1 MAIVMCKNGDKF
13 VLNAAAANACFFR
26 IRLFKNDFTPDV
38 DSVLG
43 DFTEAD
49 FTGYSGFQA
58 CAWLAA
64 VINGAGKGI
73 IVAAP
78 LLWTAGV
85 IGTGNTIYGY
95 YVTEGGDTVVSYAER
110 FASPIVIASV
120 GDFVVVTPSVTAVT
134 E

>member
-1 MAIVMCKNGDKF
+1 MSIVMTQNGDKAT
-13 VLNAAAANACFFR
+13 LNAASAASAYWR
-26 IRLFKNDFTPDV
+26 VRLFKNDYTPLV
-38 DSVLG
+38 TSVLG

-49 FTGYSGFQA
+49 FTGYSGFQVA
-58 CAWLAA
+58 VWLAA

-73 IVAAP
+73 IVASP

-95 YVTEGGDTVVSYAER
+95 YVTEGTDALVSYAER
-110 FASPIVIASV
+110 FASPVVIANV